1 MSKLERIINQI
12 RSLNIQSAL
21 SPELIEFRKLYSNV
35 YNDEYIIDKK
45 QNNRKIGIEYNTNG
59 NSNIKYSQLKK
70 IFNITE
76 SPSRN
81 IGKNNNKPEKIEFT
95 ENKRL
100 SKTKIINLDNY
111 DYKYY
116 NKKERDVYSWMF
128 FNIFCDEIHKMNI
141 TERQE
146 LLKNIKYEV
155 LVDFNKHDMYKL
167 YSYNEDFKKSELDY
181 IFGMKQDVPLSMIR
195 IYGDVF
201 NINVITINKEGNIK
215 FMNICKSR
223 RATWLIVESENG
235 EGWYNIIKRKDSE
248 NKYLRYEEIDEIKIK
263 KAEEKMGLD
272 ELQNY
277 AKGLGIDPKKEGKV
291 GKKNKLKSELVEEI
305 NNNLI

>member
-12 RSLNIQSAL
+12 RTLNIQSAL

-45 QNNRKIGIEYNTNG
+45 QNNRRIGIEYNING

-76 SPSRN
+76 SPSRK
-81 IGKNNNKPEKIEFT
+81 IEKNNNKPEKIEFT
-95 ENKRL
+95 ENKRI

-111 DYKYY
+111 EYKYY

-201 NINVITINKEGNIK
+201 NINVITINKDGNIK

>member
-35 YNDEYIIDKK
+35 YNDEYIIDRK
-45 QNNRKIGIEYNTNG
+45 QNNRRVGIEYNING
-59 NSNIKYSQLKK
+59 YSNIKYSQLKK
-70 IFNITE
+70 IFNISE
-76 SPSRN
+76 SPSRK
-81 IGKNNNKPEKIEFT
+81 IEKNNNKSEKIEFT
-95 ENKRL
+95 ENKRI

-181 IFGMKQDVPLSMIR
+181 IFGMKQDVPLSMVR

-201 NINVITINKEGNIK
+201 NINVITINKDGNIK
-215 FMNICKSR
+215 YMNICKSR
-223 RATWLIVESENG
+223 RATWLIVEGENG

-263 KAEEKMGLD
+263 KVEEKMGLD

>member
-35 YNDEYIIDKK
+35 YNDEYIIDRK
-45 QNNRKIGIEYNTNG
+45 QNNRRVGIEYNING
-59 NSNIKYSQLKK
+59 YSNIKYSQLKK
-70 IFNITE
+70 IFNISE
-76 SPSRN
+76 SPSRK
-81 IGKNNNKPEKIEFT
+81 IEKNNNKSGKIEFT
-95 ENKRL
+95 ENKRI

-181 IFGMKQDVPLSMIR
+181 IFGMKQDVPLSMVR

-201 NINVITINKEGNIK
+201 NINVITINKDGNIK

-263 KAEEKMGLD
+263 KVEEKMGLD

>member
-35 YNDEYIIDKK
+35 YNDEYIIDRK
-45 QNNRKIGIEYNTNG
+45 QNNRRVGIEYNING
-59 NSNIKYSQLKK
+59 YSNIKYSQLKK
-70 IFNITE
+70 IFNISE
-76 SPSRN
+76 SPSRK
-81 IGKNNNKPEKIEFT
+81 IEKNNNKSGKIEFT
-95 ENKRL
+95 ENKRI

-181 IFGMKQDVPLSMIR
+181 IFGMKQDVPLSMVR

-201 NINVITINKEGNIK
+201 NINVITINKDGNIK
-215 FMNICKSR
+215 YMNICKSR
-223 RATWLIVESENG
+223 RATWLIVEGENG

-263 KAEEKMGLD
+263 KVEEKMGLD

>member
-1 MSKLERIINQI
+1 MSKLDKLINQI
-12 RSLNIQSAL
+12 RTLNIQSVL
-21 SPELIEFRKLYSNV
+21 SPELLEFRKIYSHS
-35 YNDEYIIDKK
+35 YNEPTQSYNNNNDKDDIIM
-45 QNNRKIGIEYNTNG
+45 N
-59 NSNIKYSQLKK
+59 KYKDVLKF
-70 IFNITE
+70 FNINSKKSIIKSTI
-76 SPSRN
+76 SPTVPRISTT
-81 IGKNNNKPEKIEFT
+81 NKINT
-95 ENKRL
+95 
-100 SKTKIINLDNY
+100 SKFIQLDDY
-111 DYKYY
+111 EYKYY
-116 NKKERDVYSWMF
+116 NKKENDLYSWMF
-128 FNIFCDEIHKMNI
+128 FSIFCNKYLMKMNI
-141 TERQE
+141 QERNQW
-146 LLKNIKYEV
+146 LKQIKYDI

-181 IFGMKQDVPLSMIR
+181 IFGMKQEVPLSMIR

-201 NINVITINKEGNIK
+201 NINVISINKEGNIK

-223 RATWLIVESENG
+223 RATWLIIESDNG
-235 EGWYNIIKRKDSE
+235 EGWYNIIKKKNSE

-263 KAEEKMGLD
+263 KVEEKMGLD

>member
-1 MSKLERIINQI
+1 
-12 RSLNIQSAL
+12 
-21 SPELIEFRKLYSNV
+21 
-35 YNDEYIIDKK
+35 
-45 QNNRKIGIEYNTNG
+45 
-59 NSNIKYSQLKK
+59 
-70 IFNITE
+70 
-76 SPSRN
+76 
-81 IGKNNNKPEKIEFT
+81 
-95 ENKRL
+95 
-100 SKTKIINLDNY
+100 
-111 DYKYY
+111 
-116 NKKERDVYSWMF
+116 
-128 FNIFCDEIHKMNI
+128 MNI

-181 IFGMKQDVPLSMIR
+181 IFGMKQDVPLSMVR

-201 NINVITINKEGNIK
+201 NINVITINKDGNIK
-215 FMNICKSR
+215 YMNICKSR
-223 RATWLIVESENG
+223 RATWLIVEGENG

-263 KAEEKMGLD
+263 KVEEKMGLD